1 MQAKPRKKQDKI
13 IERKITKLITTDGKG
28 YVKNGKNML
37 IDEGTTA
44 QLRRIEAIRYLAMGN
59 DVHETATHLSELYGL
74 ALSTAKDICYEC
86 LANASQLKDIEC
98 QTVAK
103 ENFNR
108 LERIIKDAYKKND
121 YKTAIAAIQ
130 EQNKIAKVYDTGTN
144 LTISNFEIKLGNDN
158 NTTGT

>member
-1 MQAKPRKKQDKI
+1 MAEKRKKGKL
-13 IERKITKLITTDGKG
+13 IERTITKLITTDGKG

-37 IDEGTTA
+37 IDEDTTA

-59 DVHETATHLSELYGL
+59 NVPETATHLSELYGL
-74 ALSTAKDICYEC
+74 TFSSATDICYEC
-86 LANASQLKDIEC
+86 LANARQLKDIEC

-108 LERIIKDAYKKND
+108 LETIIKNAYKKND
-121 YKTAIAAIQ
+121 YKTVIAAIQ

-144 LTISNFEIKLGNDN
+144 ITMQNFEIRLGNDD

>member
-1 MQAKPRKKQDKI
+1 MAEKRKKGKL
-13 IERKITKLITTDGKG
+13 IERTITKYLTTDGKA
-28 YVKNGKNML
+28 YQKNGKNL
-37 IDEGTTA
+37 LLDEDTTA

-59 DVHETATHLSELYGL
+59 DVPETATHLSELYGI
-74 ALSTAKDICYEC
+74 SFNTAQDICYES
-86 LANASQLKDIEC
+86 LANARQLKEIEC

-108 LERIIKDAYKKND
+108 LETIIKNAYRKND
-121 YKTAIAAIQ
+121 YKVVIAAIQ